1 MGIETNIFKGQQD
14 QSLGFQLIKR
24 PIMAGLMMI
33 IEGLQ
38 QNRTEEVQLH
48 GQQNLLQEN
57 GEPHPGPY
65 LWAVKHEVSADVI
78 NIVPYWMDLPLQ
90 YRFDFRSAMRTF
102 KDKEVGL
109 RLLDALVLKHFTYHV
124 SRTSRG
130 EGDTPEEIAR
140 LRAENEKHF
149 QEMREN
155 YQRGIHAILFPEGTT
170 QTDGTVFPV
179 KAGCYNLARVVQDDG
194 TFQVITTVPVGVT
207 YDHISGDEIPFLFG
221 KLQRKH
227 AFINIGKPFFYEPL
241 PRRTDETEE
250 AYTKAD
256 IQHHAHR
263 VREQLIN
270 LNTFTV
276 AQLAGEYVMRSVE
289 AERREVSKQ
298 ELEDIL
304 TKRVERLQRL
314 PHTTFDDKLL
324 DDAGRHHRI
333 EQFWDGLE
341 RRGYI
346 DHTGTLDFQ
355 NVLVMPDLKHYKRD
369 NALRYCV
376 NRVRQLAQQRDD
388 VKSLLDSTG
397 DNLLRK
403 AVSHRYS
410 TSTSG

>member
-1 MGIETNIFKGQQD
+1 MVTETRVFQSQEK

-24 PIMAGLMMI
+24 PIMVSLMMI

-48 GQQNLLQEN
+48 GQRNLLQEN
-57 GEPHPGPY
+57 GEPYPGPY

-78 NIVPYWMDLPLQ
+78 NIVPYWMDLPLPH
-90 YRFDFRSAMRTF
+90 RFDFRSAMRTF
-102 KDKEVGL
+102 KRGERGL
-109 RLLDALVLKHFTYHV
+109 RTLDAAVLRHFTYHV

-155 YQRGIHAILFPEGTT
+155 YRRGIHAILFPEGTT
-170 QTDGTVFPV
+170 QTDGTVFPIR
-179 KAGCYNLARVVQDDG
+179 AGCYNLAKIAREDG
-194 TFQVITTVPVGVT
+194 TIEVITTIPVGLT
-207 YDHISGDEIPFLFG
+207 YDHVSGDEIPFLFG

-227 AFINIGKPFFYEPL
+227 VFINIGAPLYYQPL
-241 PRRTDETEE
+241 PRRADETDD
-250 AYTKAD
+250 AYIKAD
-256 IQHHAHR
+256 ISHHTHR
-263 VREQLIN
+263 VREQLIS

-276 AQLAGEYVMRSVE
+276 AQLAGEYVLRKVE
-289 AERREVSKQ
+289 GGMKTLSKA

-304 TKRVERLQRL
+304 TQRTERLRRV
-314 PHTTFDDKLL
+314 PRTIFDDKLL
-324 DDAGRHHRI
+324 DEVGRHYRI

-346 DHTGTLDFQ
+346 DHAGMVDFQ
-355 NVLVMPDLKHYKRD
+355 KVLFAPGLKHFKRD

-376 NRVRQLAQQRDD
+376 NRVRQLAQQKDD
-388 VKSLLDSTG
+388 IKSIIDSTG
-397 DNLLRK
+397 DDMLK
-403 AVSHRYS
+403 MAVSHRYS
-410 TSTSG
+410 TSTSR